1 MSVLIIFS
9 GESLLL
15 EMSTG
20 VQFMIFSGEGS
31 VANGPTG
38 VELNGFTHTRKAI
51 DRPTERSFQ
60 SIYNWLERGF
70 RVNRDTHFLTVQT
83 LVNRT
88 NEGAMW
94 DLMTISNT
102 AEWKFYI
109 ENALQHG
116 WIPAI
121 LVRSYP
127 ILPSAV
133 LGEDEGTNRV
143 EAAEDEHN
151 VQEVQ
156 EQINEE
162 EDNVQEMEENMA
174 PFACSHFIR
183 LISHSTV
190 FFSHN
195 KSAKTSRNQPKCDQ
209 QNTPY
214 ECRRSW
220 GARSCRSR

>member
-1 MSVLIIFS
+1 
-9 GESLLL
+9 
-15 EMSTG
+15 
-20 VQFMIFSGEGS
+20 MIFCGEGS
-31 VANGPTG
+31 VENGPTG

-51 DRPTERSFQ
+51 DRPIERSFQ
-60 SIYNWLERGF
+60 SIYNWLEKGL

-83 LVNRT
+83 LVNRA

-116 WIPAI
+116 WTPAI

-127 ILPSAV
+127 IPPSAV
-133 LGEDEGTNRV
+133 LGEDDGTNRV
-143 EAAEDEHN
+143 EAVEDEHN

-162 EDNVQEMEENMA
+162 EDNVQEMEEN
-174 PFACSHFIR
+174 
-183 LISHSTV
+183 V
-190 FFSHN
+190 N
-195 KSAKTSRNQPKCDQ
+195 V
-209 QNTPY
+209 
-214 ECRRSW
+214 EEVG
-220 GARSCRSR
+220 GASSCRSR